1 MLDVNR
7 VPNIKFNAAKVLQSM
22 IPIVDS
28 TVSST
33 LPGIKHVNIRV
44 TLVVQNKILKKTI
57 VLNYGALAAMAQYKK
72 PSSLLNKYFL
82 VLWYCLAG
90 HGTLILT
97 ITVSDSSLIPGRSA
111 SQLRLGLL
119 GRKIGQSI

>member
-33 LPGIKHVNIRV
+33 LPGI
-44 TLVVQNKILKKTI
+44 
-57 VLNYGALAAMAQYKK
+57 
-72 PSSLLNKYFL
+72 NKYFL

-90 HGTLILT
+90 PGTLILT
-97 ITVSDSSLIPGRSA
+97 ITVSDSSLIPGKKSSLIPGKKCIPIEARVV
-111 SQLRLGLL
+111 R
-119 GRKIGQSI
+119 

>member
-33 LPGIKHVNIRV
+33 LPEI
-44 TLVVQNKILKKTI
+44 
-57 VLNYGALAAMAQYKK
+57 
-72 PSSLLNKYFL
+72 NKYFL

-90 HGTLILT
+90 PGTLILT
-97 ITVSDSSLIPGRSA
+97 TTVSDSSLIPGKKCIPIEARVV
-111 SQLRLGLL
+111 R
-119 GRKIGQSI
+119 